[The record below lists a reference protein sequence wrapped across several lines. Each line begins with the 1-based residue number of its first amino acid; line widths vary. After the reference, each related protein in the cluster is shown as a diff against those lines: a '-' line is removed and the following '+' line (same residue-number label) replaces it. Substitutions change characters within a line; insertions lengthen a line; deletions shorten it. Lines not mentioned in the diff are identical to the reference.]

1 MAAIVQRLE
10 RLIVVQD
17 VEGSNP
23 SSRPIF
29 GEIAITE
36 LSFFSVWRHCKQSR
50 WKKAGLYSNFF
61 EMDNVKHSGY

>member
-23 SSRPIF
+23 SSRPITF
-29 GEIAITE
+29 LFNNFPYISLA
-36 LSFFSVWRHCKQSR
+36 S
-50 WKKAGLYSNFF
+50 SNPI
-61 EMDNVKHSGY
+61 DVLI